1 MTKQLRLGDLLLA
14 RQIVTEYDLNAALEE
29 QKSSG
34 VRLGKLLIHMGLI
47 EESVLC
53 TLLSE
58 QLGIPFVD
66 LSDLNLEREALEAI
80 PETLCKKFQL
90 CGLYFEGGE
99 LIVGTA
105 DPGDILG
112 LDEVVR
118 VTGLSIRP
126 VILLAQQVQ
135 SVTNIAFAR
144 DDEIRQLADE
154 IAADTDSPLAAL
166 AQLDPEE
173 EGEERPV
180 GRFLQSL
187 LAEAIQA
194 GASDVHIEPDK
205 DVLRIRQRIDGRLTE
220 QVINT
225 KVIVS
230 ALVIRLKLMA
240 NLDIAEKRR
249 PQDGRFEAKVGSASV
264 DVRMSTMPVQHGEAV
279 VLRLLDA
286 RQGLIPLSALGLSS
300 NDLDRLRAHLKLPY
314 GLLLVTG
321 PTGSGKTTTLYSAL
335 AEVNTPDAKIITV
348 EDPVEFSLPR
358 INQVQVSERIGLDF
372 PTVLRAALRQ
382 DPDMLLVGE
391 IRDSASADIA
401 LRASLTGHMVLST
414 LHTNDAPS
422 APLRLMD
429 MGIEPYLIA
438 SSLSAVIAQRL
449 LRRIC
454 GRCAVS
460 YTPSAD
466 EWILLEQAGYQRSA
480 LVDRFRVGEGCV
492 QCHNTGYRGRIGVY
506 EILEIDPLVAESLRR
521 NDIAT
526 FHSVV
531 EKQRTYR
538 PIWRSSLELA
548 VSGKT
553 SISEAL
559 RYIDVERVKASVDA
573 HRGDG
578 EAA

>member
-1 MTKQLRLGDLLLA
+1 MSKQLRLGDILVA
-14 RQIVTEYDLNAALEE
+14 RQIVSEYDLNAALEE
-29 QKSSG
+29 QKRSG
-34 VRLGKLLIHMGLI
+34 ARLGKLLIHMGLI
-47 EESVLC
+47 EEGVLC

-58 QLGIPFVD
+58 QLGIPFID
-66 LSDLNLEREALEAI
+66 MSDVNLQREALEAI
-80 PETLCKKFQL
+80 PEALCKKFQL
-90 CGLYFEGGE
+90 CGLYFDDGE
-99 LIVGTA
+99 LVVGTP

-112 LDEVVR
+112 FDEVVR

-126 VILLAQQVQ
+126 VILLSQQLQ
-135 SVTNIAFAR
+135 SVINIAFAR

-154 IAADTDSPLAAL
+154 IAADTDSQLAAL
-166 AQLDPEE
+166 ARYDPDE

-180 GRFLQSL
+180 GRFLQRL
-187 LAEAIQA
+187 LAEAVQA
-194 GASDVHIEPDK
+194 GASDIHIEPDK

-225 KVIVS
+225 TVILS
-230 ALVIRLKLMA
+230 ALIIRLKLMA

-249 PQDGRFEAKVGSASV
+249 PQDGRFEAKVGAASV
-264 DVRMSTMPVQHGEAV
+264 DVRMSTMPVQHGEAI

-286 RQGLIPLSALGLSS
+286 RQGLIPLGSLGLVPD
-300 NDLDRLRAHLKLPY
+300 DLARLRAHLKLPY

-335 AEVNTPDAKIITV
+335 SEMNNPDTKVITV

-358 INQVQVSERIGLDF
+358 VNQVQVSERIGLDF

-438 SSLSAVIAQRL
+438 SSLTAVVAQRL
-449 LRRIC
+449 LRRVC
-454 GRCAVS
+454 ARCAVS
-460 YTPSAD
+460 YTPNAD
-466 EWILLEQAGYQRSA
+466 ERDLLEQIGYVEHTN
-480 LVDRFRVGEGCV
+480 VDGFRLGSGCV

-506 EILEIDPLVAESLRR
+506 EILDVDPAVAESLRR
-521 NDIAT
+521 SDIAAY
-526 FHSVV
+526 HGAVR
-531 EKQRTYR
+531 KQHTYR

-548 VSGKT
+548 IAGET
-553 SISEAL
+553 SIAEAL
-559 RYIDVERVKASVDA
+559 RYVDVDSAKASLLE